1 MKKKFFIITCI
12 IVLSIIQIYLVSVQ
26 TINKLVDNAYDDALM
41 IEQAD
46 SILKGKWLGEYNCL
60 TLIKGPVTP
69 LFMAV
74 ANVLNIPF
82 LIAQDIFYIIAC
94 VLLISILGKLIKN
107 DIVKVII
114 FGLLIFNPIIFST
127 ELCRTYRD
135 GIYTALI
142 IYMITFTF
150 GIYFNRKEKISKI
163 IWYYIGL
170 GFALG
175 LIYLCRE
182 ETIWILPYLVVSIVI
197 TIISIIK
204 EKEIENK
211 IKRILLYVIP
221 ILIVSLMTI
230 LVMIM
235 NYKYYGVF
243 QLNQYWGK
251 EFKEAYGAFT
261 RIIPEQKIKKVPVTS
276 DMLEKAYKISPKCK
290 ELKEYFDKETVNWAK
305 CGDGSL
311 KEIQG
316 GYFHW
321 ALIRAVESKGYY
333 KDAKTANKFYQE
345 LADEINKACDEGKV
359 NCLKNKRVSN
369 VNRFGIED
377 LGKALL
383 KCKDVIK
390 YQYKMILV
398 KVKVPINTLNV
409 EENDEKINKL
419 EEVTLT
425 KNDDRNEL
433 YNGKN
438 DEIRINILEQINKIY
453 SKINPFIFYE
463 SIIVCI
469 GFIIITIVEKRKRT
483 EEIIM
488 LIGLVGIYLCRIF
501 IISFTSSTMYTSAI
515 NVMYLAPTYVIQM
528 IFSILSN
535 VFLGKEIV
543 IYINERKNKWKQ

>member
-26 TINKLVDNAYDDALM
+26 PINKLVDNAYDDALM